1 MNKRDNVRI
10 CVPRFL
16 QIGKG
21 SLKELPGIIKTI
33 GSISSLLIVTDKQ
46 MVEFGYVKKLQDILI
61 SAGLKSD
68 VFDNTVPDPTDK
80 VVLEGVKFLEKYKND
95 AVIGFGGGSPMDIA
109 KLVAYLSSEQNHN
122 IDISEI
128 SILAGV

>member
-21 SLKELPGIIKTI
+21 SLKELPDIIKTI

-46 MVEFGYVKKLQDILI
+46 MVAFGYVKKLQEIL
-61 SAGLKSD
+61 SGAGFKSE
-68 VFDNTVPDPTDK
+68 VFDGTVPDPTDT
-80 VVLEGVKFLEKYKND
+80 VVLNGVKFLQKFKSD
-95 AVIGFGGGSPMDIA
+95 AVIGFGGGSPIDTA
-109 KLVAYLSSEQNHN
+109 KA
-122 IDISEI
+122 IS
-128 SILAGV
+128 AMAK

>member
-1 MNKRDNVRI
+1 MIKRENVRI

-21 SLKELPGIIKTI
+21 SLKELPEIIKTI

-46 MVEFGYVKKLQDILI
+46 MVAFGYVKKLQDILI

-95 AVIGFGGGSPMDIA
+95 AVIGFGGGSPIDTA
-109 KLVAYLSSEQNHN
+109 KAISAMAKFSKN
-122 IDISEI
+122 IQDYKPP
-128 SILAGV
+128 L

>member
-1 MNKRDNVRI
+1 MAIRENVRI

-21 SLKELPGIIKTI
+21 SLKELPEIIKTI

-46 MVEFGYVKKLQDILI
+46 MVAFGYVKKLQDILI

-80 VVLEGVKFLEKYKND
+80 VVLEGVKFLEKCKND
-95 AVIGFGGGSPMDIA
+95 AVIGFGRGHVH
-109 KLVAYLSSEQNHN
+109 LC
-122 IDISEI
+122 
-128 SILAGV
+128 